1 MKKNKILL
9 LTLSLIL
16 ILSVA
21 GCRRNTETNTLDGN
35 KDYIPNYS
43 QENTKEDYQE
53 PTEEV
58 KSFDFSEVPEYSGK
72 AYFVVNSNQPFF
84 TKDEIT
90 IEAFENYSKLDK
102 LGRCGV
108 AYANVC
114 KELMPTSDR
123 ESISDVKPSGW
134 INKKYDDIE
143 GGYIYNRCHL
153 LGFQLTGENANKLN
167 LITGTRYLNV
177 TGMLPFENMIDD
189 YIEETNNHVLYRVTP
204 IYEGD
209 NLVASGVLMEAYS
222 VEDNG
227 NGIFFNVYCYN
238 VQPGYEIDYKTGESW
253 VSEKITTEDPSEEN
267 KNESYVLNTN
277 SKKFHKED
285 CNSVNSISEKN
296 KKEYI
301 GSREDLINEG
311 YDPCGSCKP

>member
-16 ILSVA
+16 ILSIA
-21 GCRRNTETNTLDGN
+21 GCRRNTETSTLDGN

>member
-9 LTLSLIL
+9 LVLSLIL
-16 ILSVA
+16 ILSVT
-21 GCRRNTETNTLDGN
+21 GCRRNTETSTLDGN

-84 TKDEIT
+84 TKDEINT
-90 IEAFENYSKLDK
+90 EVFENYSKLDN

-253 VSEKITTEDPSEEN
+253 VNEKITTEDPSEES

-285 CNSVNSISEKN
+285 CSSVNSISEKN
-296 KKEYI
+296 KKEYT